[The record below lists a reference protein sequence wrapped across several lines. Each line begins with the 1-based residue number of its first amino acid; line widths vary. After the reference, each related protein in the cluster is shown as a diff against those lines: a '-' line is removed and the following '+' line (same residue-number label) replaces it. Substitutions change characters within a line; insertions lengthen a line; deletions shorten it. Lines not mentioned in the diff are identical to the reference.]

1 MNPNK
6 KKVHK
11 YLINASSDINFLK
24 RIIMLNGILEPAPC
38 KLDFFSFICK
48 TIISQQISFKVANK
62 IWHNLTFEKVKN
74 TKFINFFNEEANRKK
89 ILESGVSKKKLH
101 FMISVFDGFK
111 SKQINEKKLGSMN
124 SEEFKLVMKKYKG
137 IGDWT
142 CSMIQIFYFRKENI
156 WPKNDLIIN
165 KMVDLINLK
174 ENKEINFEKRFDP
187 YLTFVCLHLWEIFP
201 KTKLIN

>member
-62 IWHNLTFEKVKN
+62 IWHDLTFEKVKN

-89 ILESGVSKKKLH
+89 IYDHLIHSNFVDSLQTSSCNYDLFIAADSLIYLGDLYELFFAVKEFPPRWHIQQRKKSLAH
-101 FMISVFDGFK
+101 
-111 SKQINEKKLGSMN
+111 
-124 SEEFKLVMKKYKG
+124 Y
-137 IGDWT
+137 
-142 CSMIQIFYFRKENI
+142 
-156 WPKNDLIIN
+156 
-165 KMVDLINLK
+165 
-174 ENKEINFEKRFDP
+174 
-187 YLTFVCLHLWEIFP
+187 
-201 KTKLIN
+201 